1 MEIDLVWLFL
11 LPVIFALGWMTARY
25 DWRQQRREAS
35 HVSDDI
41 LQSLSLILAGELDR
55 ATQSLLT
62 AARTDPDNTGLHQS
76 VGDLYRQR
84 GFVDRA
90 MEVHESALRHP
101 SITRVA
107 RDALILS
114 LGRDYLAAG
123 LFDRAEEVL
132 VDLLNHSPKLP
143 EVANDARYLLMGIA
157 QRTRDWER
165 AIYWAQAAHQHGAN
179 FEIQSYEQLMGHFYC
194 ECAEKALMSENTT
207 AAEQALVIA
216 QTFDAPG
223 PLRRSAELRVR
234 MERIT
239 LPKSPTEADTAELMA
254 CSICGFR
261 SRQSLWQ
268 CPGCHCWDSF
278 RPSRH

>member
-1 MEIDLVWLFL
+1 MEIDLVWLLL

-25 DWRQQRREAS
+25 DWGQQRREAS

-41 LQSLSLILAGELDR
+41 LRGLSLILAGEFDR
-55 ATQSLLT
+55 ATQALLS
-62 AARTDPDNTGLHQS
+62 AARTVPDNTGLHQS

-84 GFVDRA
+84 GLVDRA

-101 SITRVA
+101 DITRVA
-107 RDALILS
+107 REALMLS
-114 LGRDYLAAG
+114 LARDYLAAG

-132 VDLLNHSPKLP
+132 VDLLNHSPTLP
-143 EVANDARYLLMGIA
+143 EEANAARFLLMGIA

-194 ECAEKALMSENTT
+194 ECAEKALMNENKA
-207 AAEQALVIA
+207 AAEQALLIA

-223 PLRRSAELRVR
+223 PLRRSAELCVR
-234 MERIT
+234 MESIT
-239 LPKSPTEADTAELMA
+239 LPKMSTEVDAVELTA

-268 CPGCHCWDSF
+268 CPGCLYWDSF